1 LILNLKNLN
10 FYVHNPKFR
19 LISLRKVSQTIQK
32 GDYMVKIDISNA
44 YYHVPVWDSHRR
56 YLSFA
61 FGKNIYNMNCL
72 PFGLSSAPSVF
83 SKISNW
89 VASLL
94 REKGIRTIVY
104 LDDFLLLNKDAI
116 LLAQQAQWA
125 VGFLQDLGWHI
136 NLSKTNL
143 TPTPKIEYLGLS
155 WDSTENKKSLP
166 YLKIANIRGII
177 TQTLNKNSW
186 SWQSAKQL
194 LGKLSFAS
202 NTVPLG
208 ALHCRSIQIAAK
220 QLPDSQRNKMLQL
233 PNVVRQELS
242 WWSQNV
248 SKSST
253 LQVATPSAFVTTDA
267 SDIGWGATVN
277 GKKLSG
283 HWDTYQDL
291 WHSNQK
297 EFLEN
302 TGWAAEVMDWNETE
316 RKVLQSA
323 WRPST
328 LRTYKPAWESWLQWA
343 KNEDISPSTPDP
355 KDLARYLI
363 HLHQVRKL
371 APRTVLVHKSVVA
384 TFTNPS
390 KDSLSN
396 HPIVKKVIKAIML
409 KNPPS
414 HSLSTWDVADF
425 LKWVSGR
432 NVEVSNLFQVSQHV
446 ATLLLLAT
454 GRRIHDLTLL
464 HIDSDRCHITRDK
477 IIIWPAFGSKTDNA
491 KYRQSGWCLSKNDD
505 LKLDLCYWIPILVEA
520 TKLRRGA
527 DSTLTNMFITTRG
540 KVKAASKSIIAGWLR
555 HTFKNANIKCSPGSF
570 RSAVATNNWSKK
582 NLNLDEVLR
591 KDCKLKTA
599 ANVTASNFLTHKAA
613 NTLVCK

>member
-1 LILNLKNLN
+1 ME
-10 FYVHNPKFR
+10 
-19 LISLRKVSQTIQK
+19 ISREETSTVSPLSHQK
-32 GDYMVKIDISNA
+32 PQSPSPGPSDKPSTSR
-44 YYHVPVWDSHRR
+44 HTEP
-56 YLSFA
+56 A
-61 FGKNIYNMNCL
+61 FG
-72 PFGLSSAPSVF
+72 S
-83 SKISNW
+83 
-89 VASLL
+89 
-94 REKGIRTIVY
+94 
-104 LDDFLLLNKDAI
+104 
-116 LLAQQAQWA
+116 
-125 VGFLQDLGWHI
+125 
-136 NLSKTNL
+136 
-143 TPTPKIEYLGLS
+143 
-155 WDSTENKKSLP
+155 
-166 YLKIANIRGII
+166 
-177 TQTLNKNSW
+177 
-186 SWQSAKQL
+186 
-194 LGKLSFAS
+194 
-202 NTVPLG
+202 
-208 ALHCRSIQIAAK
+208 
-220 QLPDSQRNKMLQL
+220 
-233 PNVVRQELS
+233 
-242 WWSQNV
+242 
-248 SKSST
+248 
-253 LQVATPSAFVTTDA
+253 
-267 SDIGWGATVN
+267 
-277 GKKLSG
+277 
-283 HWDTYQDL
+283 
-291 WHSNQK
+291 
-297 EFLEN
+297 LEN

-363 HLHQVRKL
+363 HLHEVRKL

-432 NVEVSNLFQVSQHV
+432 NVEVSNLFQVSQHL

-477 IIIWPAFGSKTDNA
+477 IIIWPAFGSKTDNT

-591 KDCKLKTA
+591 KGNWCSSSTFFKHYFKEIEPRSTVPQLSMADNFTA
-599 ANVTASNFLTHKAA
+599 I
-613 NTLVCK
+613 